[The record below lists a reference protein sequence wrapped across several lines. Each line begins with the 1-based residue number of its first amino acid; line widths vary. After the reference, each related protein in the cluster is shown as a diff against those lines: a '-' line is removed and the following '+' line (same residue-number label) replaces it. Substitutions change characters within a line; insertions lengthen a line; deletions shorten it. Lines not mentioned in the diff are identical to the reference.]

1 MKFIL
6 NVPSIEGTIIE
17 SYINLN
23 EKEQPP
29 VIYKPRKGKINANIE
44 KFSEKMLEG
53 MCITGGKM
61 LKNFGYYHMFNEN
74 YKQEPGIPSWI
85 QKWNNAT
92 LQKTITIHTK
102 RLENLEISRQKLLA
116 GIPIKMAEPLK

>member
-29 VIYKPRKGKINANIE
+29 VIYKPRKGKINGNIE

-85 QKWNNAT
+85 QKWNNAV